1 MKNAQDLQSLQS
13 TLYGLRLWGLRDVW
27 LPGKATAQTRPTD
40 SRETREL
47 QGPET
52 GPSPA
57 RQEPA
62 QNAAARDAQRE
73 AKTKLLKE
81 IREDL
86 GDCRRCPLHR
96 GRTQI
101 VFGEGDAVARLVF
114 VGEGPGA
121 DEDRLGRPFVGP
133 AGQLLNKMIRAMG
146 WRREQVY
153 ICNVVKCRPP
163 GNRMPLPEEIERCA
177 PFLVRQLE
185 AVRPLV
191 ICSLGACASQTLLG
205 TNRPISELRQKIH
218 VWRGIPL
225 IATYH
230 PAYLLRNGA
239 KKADTWKDLQSVM
252 ELLTSFD
259 A

>member
-1 MKNAQDLQSLQS
+1 MKDDKDLQSLQS
-13 TLYGLRLWGLRDVW
+13 TLYGLRLWGLREVLLSVKAPAQPQSTDS
-27 LPGKATAQTRPTD
+27 KAT
-40 SRETREL
+40 SEL
-47 QGPET
+47 EGRET
-52 GPSPA
+52 GPLPA
-57 RQEPA
+57 QGEPA
-62 QNAAARDAQRE
+62 HEAAAREAERE
-73 AKTKLLKE
+73 AKTKLLEE

-96 GRTQI
+96 GRTYI
-101 VFGEGDAVARLVF
+101 VFGEGDAAARLAF

-121 DEDRLGRPFVGP
+121 DEDRLGRPFVGQ
-133 AGQLLNKMIRAMG
+133 AGQLLNKMIHAIG
-146 WRREQVY
+146 WRRQQVY

-163 GNRMPLPEEIERCA
+163 KNRMPLPEEIERCA

-185 AVRPLV
+185 AIRPQV

-205 TNRPISELRQKIH
+205 TNRPISELRRKIH
-218 VWRGIPL
+218 LWRGIPL

-239 KKADTWKDLQSVM
+239 KKADAWKDLQEVM
-252 ELLTSFD
+252 ELLKSFD